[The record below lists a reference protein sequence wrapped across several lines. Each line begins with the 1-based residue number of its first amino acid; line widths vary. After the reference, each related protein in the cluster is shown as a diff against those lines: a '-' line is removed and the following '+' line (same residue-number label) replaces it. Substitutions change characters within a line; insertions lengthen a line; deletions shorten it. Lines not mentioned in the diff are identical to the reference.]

1 MTPPKGSKVKNFNVA
16 ITKAIVNN
24 FAEILHAGR
33 AAIDMK
39 HINRNFSLKT
49 WVRVRWVDLGGGA
62 EAKIKLFSEYGHVT
76 YQIKA
81 DDAGSNMVA
90 NILPTD
96 TPLTQGVGSKG
107 QTIYF
112 SESSH
117 VGYQIKAD
125 DAGSNMVTIFCTQ
138 THPRPRG
145 WGQKVKLYLFSERSH
160 VAYQIK
166 GN

>member
-1 MTPPKGSKVKNFNVA
+1 MTPTKGSKVKYLNFA
-16 ITKAIVNN
+16 ITKAIVNI
-24 FAEILHAGR
+24 FAEILHTGR

-39 HINRNFSLKT
+39 HIKRDFSLKA
-49 WVRVRWVDLGGGA
+49 WVRVCWVDLGSGA
-62 EAKIKLFSEYGHVT
+62 EVKIKLSEYGNVAYQIKADDASSNMVANILPTDTPSTQGVGSKGQTISFSESSHVA

-96 TPLTQGVGSKG
+96 TPSTQGVESKG
-107 QTIYF
+107 QTISF
-112 SESSH
+112 FES
-117 VGYQIKAD
+117 
-125 DAGSNMVTIFCTQ
+125 
-138 THPRPRG
+138 
-145 WGQKVKLYLFSERSH
+145 SH

>member
-1 MTPPKGSKVKNFNVA
+1 
-16 ITKAIVNN
+16 
-24 FAEILHAGR
+24 
-33 AAIDMK
+33 MK
-39 HINRNFSLKT
+39 HIKRDFSLKA
-49 WVRVRWVDLGGGA
+49 WVRACWVDLGGGA
-62 EAKIKLFSEYGHVT
+62 EVKFFFSEYGHVA

-81 DDAGSNMVA
+81 DDFCSNMVA

-96 TPLTQGVGSKG
+96 TPSTQGLGSKG

-117 VGYQIKAD
+117 VAYQIKAD
-125 DAGSNMVTIFCTQ
+125 DTCSNMGANILPTDTPSTQGVGSKGQTIS
-138 THPRPRG
+138 
-145 WGQKVKLYLFSERSH
+145 FSESSH